1 MIVSALILIISTA
14 LLLLFL
20 QSTCQKIMRREF
32 DRPYFQP
39 IIEAGRLEFPE
50 WRKLLEAEGNGM
62 DYAGLRTALQCDLT
76 TVRYLL
82 KKSAGGSRGSSGKER
97 LLLMY
102 SHYLFLSL
110 AVRRALGLR
119 EKPAALELAALLK
132 YFANLV
138 GQRVQVVSFRG
149 LASSSVA

>member
-1 MIVSALILIISTA
+1 MILSALTLIISTA
-14 LLLLFL
+14 LLFLFL
-20 QSTCQKIMRREF
+20 QSACQKIVRREF

-39 IIEAGRLEFPE
+39 VIEAGRLEFPA
-50 WRKLLEAEGNGM
+50 WRKSLEAEGEGM
-62 DYAGLRTALQCDLT
+62 DCAGMRTALKCDLT
-76 TVRYLL
+76 AVRYLL
-82 KKSAGGSRGSSGKER
+82 KKSAGESRGRSGKER

-110 AVRRALGLR
+110 AVRRVLGLR
-119 EKPAALELAALLK
+119 EKAAALELAALLK

-138 GQRVQVVSFRG
+138 GQRVQVVSFRA